1 MYLGGALILLATP
14 FALGS
19 EWAFPWAIA
28 AVACLA
34 WRLVEEESTCRRT
47 CRAIMTH
54 TASTL
59 ATG

>member
-19 EWAFPWAIA
+19 EWAFPWALA

-34 WRLVEEESTCRRT
+34 WRLAEEERYLSSTCPAT
-47 CRAIMTH
+47 TP
-54 TASTL
+54 TVSTP